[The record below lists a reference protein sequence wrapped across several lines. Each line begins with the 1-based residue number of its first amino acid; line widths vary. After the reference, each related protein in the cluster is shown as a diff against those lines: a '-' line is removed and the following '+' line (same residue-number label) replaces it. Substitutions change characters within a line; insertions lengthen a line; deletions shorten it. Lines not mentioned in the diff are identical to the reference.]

1 MGFIYALVFFLI
13 SLTSFHNVWIH
24 LKSYIAG
31 KKRDG
36 WEDDGSLDA
45 MIIFVHLLVG
55 VFFFILIF
63 FCFGD

>member
-1 MGFIYALVFFLI
+1 MNLIFAVICILI
-13 SLTSFHNVWIH
+13 SITSFHNVWIH

-36 WEDDGSLDA
+36 WADDGSLDA

-55 VFFFILIF
+55 AFFLITFF